1 MAPRRDEL
9 LRKELTDD
17 FPAEQMRIVGFLRT
31 LYPRVLVSLHAEAL
45 HNKLIKDMA
54 AKRVMVEINLASD
67 TWSSASP
74 ANSVYFHSIA
84 SSECR

>member
-1 MAPRRDEL
+1 MTKGPLPGARFDPRRDEL

-45 HNKLIKDMA
+45 HN
-54 AKRVMVEINLASD
+54 
-67 TWSSASP
+67 T
-74 ANSVYFHSIA
+74 NS
-84 SSECR
+84 